1 MIGYSLGWCTGVTVP
16 AYTTTSSS
24 TSTGVTVWRFHMSW
38 LVYRGRSTSLH
49 YNLFL
54 NIYRCHSLKIPHV
67 LVGVPG
73 SQYQPTLQPLPQHLP
88 VSQLEVSTCLGWC
101 TGVTVPAYTATS
113 SSTSTGVT
121 VGSFHMSWLVYRCH
135 STSLHYNLFL
145 NIYRCH
151 SLKFPHV
158 LAGVPGSQ
166 YRPTRQPLPQHLPVS
181 QFEVSTCIGW
191 CTGVAVPAYTA
202 TSSSTS
208 TGVTVWS
215 FHMSWPVYRC
225 HRTSL
230 HYNLFLN
237 IYRCHSLKFPHILAG
252 VLVSQ
257 NQPTLQPLPQHLP
270 VSQFEDS
277 TCLGWCTGVTEPA
290 YTTTSSST
298 STGVTVWRFHMSW
311 LVYWCHRT
319 SLHYNLFLNIY
330 RCHSLKIPH
339 VLVGVPVSQNQPTL
353 QPLPQHLPVSQF
365 EVSLCW
371 DNPCLYQVL
380 LFW

>member
-1 MIGYSLGWCTGVTVP
+1 MTYVRRIYYDILQQQEVGNLVFLTSLCPLRGSSSSTADPDGNSAIQHLLINQSSNDRLQPWPVYRCHSTSLHCNLFLNIYRCHSWKFPHVLAGVPGSQYQPTLQPLPQHLPVSQFEVSTCLGRCTGVTEP

-24 TSTGVTVWRFHMSW
+24 TSTGVTVWSFHMSW
-38 LVYRGRSTSLH
+38 PV
-49 YNLFL
+49 
-54 NIYRCHSLKIPHV
+54 
-67 LVGVPG
+67 
-73 SQYQPTLQPLPQHLP
+73 SQNQPTLQPLPQHLP
-88 VSQLEVSTCLGWC
+88 VSQLEVSTCLGRC
-101 TGVTVPAYTATS
+101 TGVAVPAYTTTS

-121 VGSFHMSWLVYRCH
+121 VWSFHMYWLVYRGR
-135 STSLHYNLFL
+135 STGLHGNLFL

-158 LAGVPGSQ
+158 LAGVP
-166 YRPTRQPLPQHLPVS
+166 
-181 QFEVSTCIGW
+181 
-191 CTGVAVPAYTA
+191 
-202 TSSSTS
+202 
-208 TGVTVWS
+208 
-215 FHMSWPVYRC
+215 
-225 HRTSL
+225 
-230 HYNLFLN
+230 
-237 IYRCHSLKFPHILAG
+237 
-252 VLVSQ
+252 VSQ

-270 VSQFEDS
+270 VSQFEYS

-298 STGVTVWRFHMSW
+298 STGVTIWRFHMSW
-311 LVYWCHRT
+311 LVYRCHRT